1 MSGTSLC
8 VYLYDKTK
16 TKAIGMKKV
25 GFKRVLG
32 DNTVWG
38 WRLGGFGEK
47 VAIGEGS
54 VRPQVPGEMAPF
66 IPPGI
71 TGSLSPL
78 LPPSFSTQTATGR
91 AICKFWGRG
100 CVLKLETRLRSSH
113 SRAKLLALKDTQH
126 DYIINNHTGTFEK
139 KTWSCYSYTENLP
152 ETSCRT
158 WDNSE
163 VRTSLCRSC

>member
-25 GFKRVLG
+25 GFQRVLG

-71 TGSLSPL
+71 TESLFP
-78 LPPSFSTQTATGR
+78 PAPSFLQHSDCHWESHLQVLGPRMCLEAGDTSPFFSFKSKTFRVERHTA
-91 AICKFWGRG
+91 
-100 CVLKLETRLRSSH
+100 
-113 SRAKLLALKDTQH
+113 
-126 DYIINNHTGTFEK
+126 
-139 KTWSCYSYTENLP
+139 
-152 ETSCRT
+152 
-158 WDNSE
+158 
-163 VRTSLCRSC
+163 